1 VDSGTEPSAD
11 IENDP
16 ARDGGGIVAV
26 GTFSLLPVVS
36 GFFDFNVREGLR
48 WILLSRLSFC

>member
-11 IENDP
+11 TENDP
-16 ARDGGGIVAV
+16 ARDGGGIAAV
-26 GTFSLLPVVS
+26 GTFSLLVS

-48 WILLSRLSFC
+48 WILLSRLSFG